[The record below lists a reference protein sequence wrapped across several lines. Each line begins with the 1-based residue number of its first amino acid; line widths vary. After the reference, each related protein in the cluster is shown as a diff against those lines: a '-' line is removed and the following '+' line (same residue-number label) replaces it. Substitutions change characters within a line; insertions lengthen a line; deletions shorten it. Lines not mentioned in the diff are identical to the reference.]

1 MPSVQPPQHSSGRIA
16 SSNHSV
22 TCSGAAL
29 VITQSDHECLVIME
43 VGVFVMNSGQRRQVD
58 NRGASRSVSLCQI
71 GLRWLSERRNLGFL
85 PPLFSGCFKPLEAA

>member
-1 MPSVQPPQHSSGRIA
+1 
-16 SSNHSV
+16 
-22 TCSGAAL
+22 
-29 VITQSDHECLVIME
+29 ME

-85 PPLFSGCFKPLEAA
+85 PPLSEPAKEYSIHSASLDGDE